1 MFPSIGPELLPMDS
15 VPASNNPL
23 RPSFGFL
30 GGLSSDNPRFAHD
43 LPGGL
48 LGLPDALFGGLLD
61 VPHGL
66 ICLAPGTQ
74 FVVAGQRARRF
85 LDATLHYFC

>member
-30 GGLSSDNPRFAHD
+30 GGLSSDSPRFVHD
-43 LPGGL
+43 FPGGF
-48 LGLPDALFGGLLD
+48 LGLPD

-66 ICLAPGTQ
+66 IRPAPRAQ
-74 FVVAGQRARRF
+74 SVVASQRARRF
-85 LDATLHYFC
+85 LDTTLHYFC